1 MTEALVSIGVAAALG
16 PERIA
21 RIAAAAESAQF
32 HALWVN
38 DTPGADA
45 LAALTAAAAATDSL
59 TLATGVLP
67 VDRRSAADIA
77 AEARDLPQERL
88 VLGIG
93 SGGAR
98 VGALDLVRAAIATL
112 RSETTA
118 RVLVGALGPRMRAL
132 AAADA
137 DGPLLS
143 WLTPDAAARQA
154 ALAHADGGYAALYIR
169 TALDEAASGR
179 LADEAARYGS
189 YPAYAA
195 NLARLGIAAADTVL
209 APGTFADGI
218 RRYRDAVDEVV
229 LRAIVP
235 DDGEAEYVRF
245 IEQAAVRLDRA
256 TGVSLPSD
264 KMES

>member
-16 PERIA
+16 PDRIA
-21 RIAAAAESAQF
+21 RIAAAVEAARF

-45 LAALTAAAAATDSL
+45 LAVLSAAAEVTQKL

-77 AEARDLPQERL
+77 AEVRDLPQERL

-98 VGALDLVRAAIATL
+98 VGALDLVGAGIATL

-132 AAADA
+132 AVEEA

-143 WLTPDAAARQA
+143 WLTPDAAAEQA
-154 ALAHADGGYAALYIR
+154 AEARAEGGYAALYVR
-169 TALDEAASGR
+169 TALDDAASAR
-179 LADEAARYGS
+179 LAEEAARYGS

-195 NLARLGIAAADTVL
+195 NLARLGIAAEDTVL
-209 APGTFADGI
+209 APATFADGI
-218 RRYRDAVDEVV
+218 RRYREAVDEVV

-235 DDGEAEYVRF
+235 EDDESDYVRF
-245 IEQAAVRLDRA
+245 IEQAAAL
-256 TGVSLPSD
+256 L
-264 KMES
+264 